1 MRLNADKLFGTNFD
15 VTVFKDNHGA
25 RQIAKKDEDDID
37 IEHEL
42 IGQEHLS
49 YEQRQEFIAEIYK
62 RKSEKEESMMSA
74 FFDQKKLMK
83 VLQDYLYTK
92 YQFATLKPRMLN
104 NKRQKAD

>member
-1 MRLNADKLFGTNFD
+1 MRLNADKLFGSNFD

-49 YEQRQEFIAEIYK
+49 FE
-62 RKSEKEESMMSA
+62 
-74 FFDQKKLMK
+74 
-83 VLQDYLYTK
+83 
-92 YQFATLKPRMLN
+92 
-104 NKRQKAD
+104 